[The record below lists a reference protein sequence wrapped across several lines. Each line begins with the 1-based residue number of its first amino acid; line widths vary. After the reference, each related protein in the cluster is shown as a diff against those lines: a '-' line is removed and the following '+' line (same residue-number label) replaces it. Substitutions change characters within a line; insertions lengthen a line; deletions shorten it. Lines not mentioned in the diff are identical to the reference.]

1 MEYAKQVMESETW
14 HSGEQDTSQ
23 VSVSSLPEDEESGP
37 TATVS
42 SATTVTTDE
51 IVASTHANV
60 TGDSGDTKITVEQN
74 GKSHRAICYR
84 YITLHDL
91 MNITPCPFNLFRN
104 ASTLTFGFVFANC
117 YVLMTLISS
126 FEDFFA

>member
-1 MEYAKQVMESETW
+1 MESETW

-60 TGDSGDTKITVEQN
+60 AGDSGDTKITVEQN
-74 GKSHRAICYR
+74 GKSHQDSRFR
-84 YITLHDL
+84 YITLCDL
-91 MNITPCPFNLFRN
+91 MNFTPCSFDLFQN

-117 YVLMTLISS
+117 YVLMTLLSS
-126 FEDFFA
+126 FEDFFD